1 MLNANK
7 YKESLMQRKEQY
19 EKLLLESIDY
29 FLNKANRELKTEFK
43 IFKSEIINQVKTNC
57 MSFTLTS
64 DGLDKCAD
72 LLSKEGYIVEKK
84 YALSY
89 QDDDY
94 ILVKLP

>member
-1 MLNANK
+1 MLKASE
-7 YKESLMQRKEQY
+7 YKESLSHRKEQY
-19 EKLLLESIDY
+19 IKMLFETIDY

-43 IFKSEIINQVKTNC
+43 IYKSEIVNHVCRNC

-64 DGLDKCAD
+64 DGLDKCVD
-72 LLSKEGYIVEKK
+72 LLVKAGYIAEKK